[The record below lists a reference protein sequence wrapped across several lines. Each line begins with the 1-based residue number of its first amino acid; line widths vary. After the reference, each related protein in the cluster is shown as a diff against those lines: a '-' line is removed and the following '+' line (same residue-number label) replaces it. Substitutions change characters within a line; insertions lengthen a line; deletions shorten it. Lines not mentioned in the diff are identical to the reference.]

1 MQTQQTKRQPVEFV
15 TLATDGKMKRNKFT
29 NNDNYTHASTTASH
43 DRFSELPSGEGFISQ
58 LTVFD
63 PNDDDEFVSA
73 SRSVTQ
79 PSITC
84 TYDSDTD
91 DDDDDDD
98 DDDSAA
104 SFDLIAHMIS
114 NDEPTVDDVQ
124 SVTDEQSI
132 NSDTRTENQST
143 IEYLTS
149 AANTITRKCLER
161 NRMLSCTFSF
171 DSMQSIFSST
181 SVPSTPDTSTPDT
194 STPVSSTPVPLRSD
208 RLSEMKN
215 RLRSLEIH
223 YKEQKIAPHTE
234 SSTPTFHVD
243 KSIDLKDSI
252 ICCIDDSPASP
263 IRRKSKSAGLKKS
276 VLESAGEIITINLI
290 LGLLYLIYVLSKDAL
305 AMIMQDVNEANTS
318 FRAL

>member
-15 TLATDGKMKRNKFT
+15 TLATDGKMKRNKYT
-29 NNDNYTHASTTASH
+29 SNDDYTHASTNASH
-43 DRFSELPSGEGFISQ
+43 DRFSEFPSGEGFISQ

-63 PNDDDEFVSA
+63 PNDDDEFVSGP
-73 SRSVTQ
+73 RSVTQ

-84 TYDSDTD
+84 TYDS
-91 DDDDDDD
+91 DDDD

-114 NDEPTVDDVQ
+114 NDEQSGDDVQ

-132 NSDTRTENQST
+132 NLDTRIESQST
-143 IEYLTS
+143 IEYLKS

-161 NRMLSCTFSF
+161 NRMLSGTFSF

-181 SVPSTPDTSTPDT
+181 SVPSTSVPSIPVTSTPVT
-194 STPVSSTPVPLRSD
+194 LTPVSSTPVPLRSD

-215 RLRSLEIH
+215 KLRSLEIH
-223 YKEQKIAPHTE
+223 YKEQKIAPRTE

-252 ICCIDDSPASP
+252 ICCIDDSPVPP
-263 IRRKSKSAGLKKS
+263 IRRKSKSAGLRKN
-276 VLESAGEIITINLI
+276 VLETAGEIITINLI
-290 LGLLYLIYVLSKDAL
+290 LGLLYLIYVLYKDAL
-305 AMIMQDVNEANTS
+305 AMIMQDVNDANTS
-318 FRAL
+318 FGAL

>member
-15 TLATDGKMKRNKFT
+15 TLATDGKMKRNKYT
-29 NNDNYTHASTTASH
+29 NNDNDNYTHASTTASH

-91 DDDDDDD
+91 DDNDD

-114 NDEPTVDDVQ
+114 NDEQSVDDVQ
-124 SVTDEQSI
+124 SVTGEQSI

-161 NRMLSCTFSF
+161 NKMLSCTFSF

-181 SVPSTPDTSTPDT
+181 SVPSTPDTSTP
-194 STPVSSTPVPLRSD
+194 VLSTPVPLRSD

-215 RLRSLEIH
+215 RLRSLEIN

-263 IRRKSKSAGLKKS
+263 IRRKSKSAGLRKS

-305 AMIMQDVNEANTS
+305 AMVMQDVNDANTS